1 MRLKKVIAAGLASVA
16 LLGTVAT
23 SVSAAKLQLIRKSY
37 VYNAKGKKT
46 KKFYRKGKKIK
57 VLSTKKIKGKKFY
70 KIGKNKYVLYKNL
83 KKKKAIPKPVTTNTN
98 EPKQPQAPVWESKH
112 LVDTLPSLQEQI
124 EKAFTLQGDDRL
136 EADKE
141 IANRLGLLST
151 KTGNLVVDQKKFE
164 QSLQGYVGSMEDA
177 RSWIEQGGPS
187 FDQHMKNEQQK
198 FGDWIANGK
207 NN

>member
-1 MRLKKVIAAGLASVA
+1 MRLKKVIATGLASVA
-16 LLGTVAT
+16 LLGTAVT
-23 SVSAAKLQLIRKSY
+23 TVSAAKLQLIRKSY

-141 IANRLGLLST
+141 IANKLGMSPDSVT
-151 KTGNLVVDQKKFE
+151 SSSQKSFE
-164 QSLQGYVGSMEDA
+164 QSLNKYTDSMDEAKSVIESGGS
-177 RSWIEQGGPS
+177 SL
-187 FDQHMKNEQQK
+187 DQHMKDEQQR

>member
-23 SVSAAKLQLIRKSY
+23 SVSAAKLQLIRKTY
-37 VYNAKGKKT
+37 VYNAKGKRTKT
-46 KKFYRKGKKIK
+46 VYRKGRKIK
-57 VLSTKKIKGKKFY
+57 VLGTKKIKGKKY
-70 KIGKNKYVLYKNL
+70 YRIGKNKYVLVKNF
-83 KKKKAIPKPVTTNTN
+83 KKKKAIPKPVATNTT

-141 IANRLGLLST
+141 IAVKLGKSPDSV
-151 KTGNLVVDQKKFE
+151 NSSNQKSFE
-164 QSLQGYVGSMEDA
+164 QSLNKYIDSMDEA
-177 RSWIEQGGPS
+177 KSWIEQGGPS
-187 FDQHMKNEQQK
+187 LDQHMKDEQQK

-207 NN
+207 SN

>member
-1 MRLKKVIAAGLASVA
+1 MRFKKVIAAGLASVA
-16 LLGTVAT
+16 LLGTAVT
-23 SVSAAKLQLIRKSY
+23 TVSAAKLQIVKKSY

-46 KKFYRKGKKIK
+46 KKFYRKGRKIK
-57 VLSTKKIKGKKFY
+57 ILGTKKIKGKKY
-70 KIGKNKYVLYKNL
+70 YRIGKNKYVLVKNF
-83 KKKKAIPKPVTTNTN
+83 KKKKATPKPVATNTT

-124 EKAFTLQGDDRL
+124 KKAFTLQGDDRL

-164 QSLQGYVGSMEDA
+164 QSLQGYVGSMQEA
-177 RSWIEQGGPS
+177 KSVIESGG
-187 FDQHMKNEQQK
+187 K
-198 FGDWIANGK
+198 
-207 NN
+207 

>member
-1 MRLKKVIAAGLASVA
+1 MRFKKIIATGLASVA
-16 LLGTVAT
+16 LFGTAVT
-23 SVSAAKLQLIRKSY
+23 TVSAAKLQLIRKSY
-37 VYNAKGKKT
+37 VYNTKGKKT

-70 KIGKNKYVLYKNL
+70 KIGKNKYVLFKNL

-112 LVDTLPSLQEQI
+112 LVDTLPSLTDQI
-124 EKAFTLQGDDRL
+124 KKALTLSGDDRL
-136 EADKE
+136 EADREVAVK
-141 IANRLGLLST
+141 LGKSPDSV
-151 KTGNLVVDQKKFE
+151 NSSNQKSFE
-164 QSLQGYVGSMEDA
+164 QSLNKYIDSMEDTK
-177 RSWIEQGGPS
+177 SWIEQGGPS
-187 FDQHMKNEQQK
+187 LDQHMKDEQQK

>member
-16 LLGTVAT
+16 LLGGTVT
-23 SVSAAKLQLIRKSY
+23 TVSAAKLQLIRKSY
-37 VYNAKGKKT
+37 VYSAKGKKT
-46 KKFYRKGKKIK
+46 KTVYRKGRKIK
-57 VLSTKKIKGKKFY
+57 VLGTKKIKGKKY
-70 KIGKNKYVLYKNL
+70 YRIGKNKYVLVKNF
-83 KKKKAIPKPVTTNTN
+83 KKKKTAPKPVATNTAD
-98 EPKQPQAPVWESKH
+98 PKQPQAPAWESKH

-177 RSWIEQGGPS
+177 KAVIESGG
-187 FDQHMKNEQQK
+187 K
-198 FGDWIANGK
+198 
-207 NN
+207 

>member
-1 MRLKKVIAAGLASVA
+1 MQFKKIIATGLATIA
-16 LLGTVAT
+16 LLGTGAT
-23 SVSAAKLQLIRKSY
+23 TVSAAKLQLIRKSY

-46 KKFYRKGKKIK
+46 KAVYRKGRKIK
-57 VLSTKKIKGKKFY
+57 ILGTKKIKGKKY
-70 KIGKNKYVLYKNL
+70 YRIGKNKYVLVKNF
-83 KKKKAIPKPVTTNTN
+83 KKKKATPKPVATNTT
-98 EPKQPQAPVWESKH
+98 EPKQPQTPVWESKH

-164 QSLQGYVGSMEDA
+164 QSLQGYVGSMEDSK
-177 RSWIEQGGPS
+177 SWIEQGGPS
-187 FDQHMKNEQQK
+187 LDQHMKDEQQK